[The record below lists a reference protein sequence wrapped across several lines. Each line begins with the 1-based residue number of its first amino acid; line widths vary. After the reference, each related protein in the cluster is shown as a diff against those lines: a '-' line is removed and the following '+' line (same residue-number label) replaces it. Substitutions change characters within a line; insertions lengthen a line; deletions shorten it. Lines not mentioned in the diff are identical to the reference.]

1 MARRYRYS
9 FTKKKEAK
17 KGKLSAGLAA
27 ASFLLFIMAVVLAY
41 LLDDSFGFLV
51 GGVGLFATLLSVY
64 GFIMGLL
71 SFSEEGRSHKTS
83 IIGSISNG
91 LVSDRVDRSVPDW
104 IVEHGV
110 CIAEIRLKAIIID
123 QTGEGKYIWMNV

>member
-27 ASFLLFIMAVVLAY
+27 ASFL
-41 LLDDSFGFLV
+41 
-51 GGVGLFATLLSVY
+51 LFATLLSVY

-91 LVSDRVDRSVPDW
+91 LFLIVW
-104 IVEHGV
+104 IGV
-110 CIAEIRLKAIIID
+110 YL
-123 QTGEGKYIWMNV
+123 TGL

>member
-27 ASFLLFIMAVVLAY
+27 ASFLLFITAVVLAY
-41 LLDDSFGFLV
+41 DSFGFLV

-71 SFSEEGRSHKTS
+71 SFSEEGKSHKTS

-91 LVSDRVDRSVPDW
+91 LILIVW
-104 IVEHGV
+104 IGV
-110 CIAEIRLKAIIID
+110 YL
-123 QTGEGKYIWMNV
+123 TGL